1 MMLMQSTDQIHY
13 NRSYFFVI
21 IDIRKISIY
30 HCA

>member
-21 IDIRKISIY
+21 IDIRKIY
-30 HCA
+30 MLA